1 MFNLTRILAALLVL
15 AALVLGGYAWVLS
28 QKPDPAARAAA
39 TRTAPQPPQHTV
51 VVAARPITAGQPIQP
66 EDLRTVQL
74 GINPVGAFK
83 DTQGI
88 VGQTSTLPLGV
99 DTPVLAQHLA
109 AGLAT
114 LIEPGE
120 RAVALKM
127 DEVSSVGNRV
137 RPGDYV
143 DVFFALKRDNGEI
156 DRSQAR
162 MLLSRK
168 RVLAYGPGS
177 LDGPAPPNGKAASS
191 ASAPKPTEQ
200 ARTAVLAIRVEEVNA
215 VLLAEANG
223 RLSLTLRNPT
233 DAAVPTADL
242 YAAWPT
248 VLQPAIQRGAKGAK
262 DATPVAELQ
271 GTDRALGGLAMENLA
286 QGAQAQRGAAGVRRF
301 QAAPLAGRASA
312 AAPPPAGP
320 SVEVIRAGQVNTV
333 RLP

>member
-28 QKPDPAARAAA
+28 RQPDPAAQAAA

-51 VVAARPITAGQPIQP
+51 VVAARPIAAGQPIQP

-143 DVFFALKRDNGEI
+143 DVFFALKRDNGEV

-177 LDGPAPPNGKAASS
+177 LDGPAPPNGKAA
-191 ASAPKPTEQ
+191 APAAAPKPTEQ

-248 VLQPAIQRGAKGAK
+248 VLQPAIHRGAK
-262 DATPVAELQ
+262 DATPVVELQ

-301 QAAPLAGRASA
+301 QAGPLAGRADASA
-312 AAPPPAGP
+312 PQPAGP

>member
-15 AALVLGGYAWVLS
+15 AALVLAGYAWVLS
-28 QKPDPAARAAA
+28 RKPDPAAQAAA
-39 TRTAPQPPQHTV
+39 TRSAPQPPQHTV
-51 VVAARPITAGQPIQP
+51 VVAARPIAAGQPIQP

-88 VGQTSTLPLGV
+88 VGQTPTLPLGV

-120 RAVALKM
+120 RALAVKM

-191 ASAPKPTEQ
+191 AAAAPRTEQ

-215 VLLAEANG
+215 VLLAEAHG
-223 RLSLTLRNPT
+223 RLSLTLRNPS

-242 YAAWPT
+242 YPSWPT
-248 VLQPAIQRGAKGAK
+248 VLQPALARGPK
-262 DATPVAELQ
+262 DAAATPVAEPQ
-271 GTDRALGGLAMENLA
+271 GADRALGGLAMESLA
-286 QGAQAQRGAAGVRRF
+286 QGAQALRGAAGARRLP
-301 QAAPLAGRASA
+301 AAPLAHRAGA
-312 AAPPPAGP
+312 AAPPPSGP
-320 SVEVIRAGQVNTV
+320 SVEVIRSGQVDTV

>member
-28 QKPDPAARAAA
+28 RQPDPAAQAAA

-51 VVAARPITAGQPIQP
+51 VVAARPIAAGQPIQP

-177 LDGPAPPNGKAASS
+177 LDGPAPPNGKAA
-191 ASAPKPTEQ
+191 APAAAPKPTEQ

-248 VLQPAIQRGAKGAK
+248 VLQPAIQRGAK

-286 QGAQAQRGAAGVRRF
+286 QGAQAQRGAVGVRRF
-301 QAAPLAGRASA
+301 QAAPPAGRADASA
-312 AAPPPAGP
+312 PQPAGP